1 MKRFSLLTLFALSL
15 CMSSVARSYDVEL
28 ARSYEKLFSDVSGA
42 EAGKAMHFLSPETF
56 INDLH
61 QGKEY
66 VAIDVRTP
74 AEARLFTLSL
84 PNSLAIPTSEVF
96 TPGKLEQIPADKP
109 VVIICKSGARATA
122 VGTALRHIGF
132 DNVFILKGGFQGL
145 AGYYGPKQAY
155 PSPAAGDK

>member
-1 MKRFSLLTLFALSL
+1 MKRFLVFTSFLLVVVTGN
-15 CMSSVARSYDVEL
+15 VAWSYDAEL
-28 ARSYEKLFSDVSGA
+28 ARSYERLFSNVSGA
-42 EAGKAMHFLSPETF
+42 DAGKAMHFLSPEAF
-56 INDLH
+56 INDMH
-61 QGKEY
+61 EGKEY

-84 PNSLAIPTSEVF
+84 PNSLVIPTSEVF
-96 TPGKLEQIPADKP
+96 TPENLATIPTDKP

-132 DNVFILKGGFQGL
+132 DDVFILKGGFQGL

-155 PSPAAGDK
+155 PAPAASGK